1 MYFGGK
7 EPDFT
12 PPLSIKGTPFRKQ
25 VWDILLTI
33 PYLLIRELFR
43 IRDSKRIK
51 KLVGQPFLLFPSVAS
66 GTRFRISELWT

>member
-1 MYFGGK
+1 MGTLRFFEEVVSFKIRRTFGFA
-7 EPDFT
+7 DYTF
-12 PPLSIKGTPFRKQ
+12 LF
-25 VWDILLTI
+25 V
-33 PYLLIRELFR
+33 LLIRELFR